1 MERDLRELTLDK
13 MIESNYIEFYKRDT
27 KDIILTCTYQELM
40 LELEQEYSDLIQEF
54 LQGIYGEDI
63 TEVSFVKEDLIL
75 YKVKGQQEF
84 TKGLYYEELIEYFKK
99 RYKLKGATHT
109 VIEQTPICKN
119 WEILIRLS
127 DNDIEDTK
135 QGLDKDNNIAVY
147 SDNLFKAM
155 LKVFRIELL
164 RG

>member
-99 RYKLKGATHT
+99 RYKLKGATRI